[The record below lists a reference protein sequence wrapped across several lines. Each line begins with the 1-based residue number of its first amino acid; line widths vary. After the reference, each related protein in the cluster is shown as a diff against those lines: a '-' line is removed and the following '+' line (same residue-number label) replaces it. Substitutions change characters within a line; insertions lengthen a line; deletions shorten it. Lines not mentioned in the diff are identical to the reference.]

1 MSYKIKKKMNIL
13 KKGGEG
19 VKSFKENKNNW
30 RKKL

>member
-19 VKSFKENKNNW
+19 VKSFKENKNN
-30 RKKL
+30 